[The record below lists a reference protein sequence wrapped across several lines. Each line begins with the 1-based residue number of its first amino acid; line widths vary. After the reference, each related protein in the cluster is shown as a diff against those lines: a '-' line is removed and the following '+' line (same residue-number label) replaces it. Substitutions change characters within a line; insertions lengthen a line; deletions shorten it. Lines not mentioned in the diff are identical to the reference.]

1 MTVNKL
7 LESLA
12 LSGYTDEEINIVRR
26 TADGMKD
33 LSLLILDIVRNS
45 IEASARNISVSIDED
60 SNSVS
65 FIIEDDGNGI
75 PEDLLYRAVSVGYT
89 TKKPHSLGLGLP
101 LFSAMAEQTGGSF
114 AIKSDTGVCHG
125 TRVSA
130 VFLKNSELCPE
141 TGDMPS
147 TVSAVISG
155 LDGARLRFTHTLYGR
170 KIALDTEDL
179 AAALNGIPL
188 SSPFVLKWVREYLE
202 EQYKSL
208 SAEKH

>member
-1 MTVNKL
+1 M
-7 LESLA
+7 SLA
-12 LSGYTDEEINIVRR
+12 SSGYTDADIAVARR

-33 LSLLILDIVRNS
+33 LSLSVLDIVRNS
-45 IEASARNISVSIDED
+45 TEASATDIAVSIDED
-60 SNSVS
+60 SDAVSVTV
-65 FIIEDDGNGI
+65 EDNGIGI
-75 PEDLLYRAVSVGYT
+75 PEALLNRVTAVGYT
-89 TKKPHSLGLGLP
+89 TKQSSRGLGLP

-114 AIKSDTGVCHG
+114 AVNSNTGTHHG

-147 TVSAVISG
+147 TVSAVVSG

>member
-26 TADGMKD
+26 TTDGMKD

-114 AIKSDTGVCHG
+114 AIKSDTGVRHG

-130 VFLKNSELCPE
+130 VFSKNSELCPE
-141 TGDMPS
+141 IGDMPS
-147 TVSAVISG
+147 TVSSIVSG
-155 LDGARLRFTHTLYGR
+155 LDGINLEFVHTLPCGMAAFNT
-170 KIALDTEDL
+170 KAL
-179 AAALNGIPL
+179 AASLNGIPF

-202 EQYKSL
+202 EQYKIIS
-208 SAEKH
+208 